1 MKPLHTEILRSL
13 LYYDIWAHP
22 LTARELY
29 MFLPVNSVTY
39 DEFLDNVRRN
49 GAGTNVT
56 VKNGYYF
63 VRGKNNDAVEQRKEK
78 ELHARKLWRW
88 ARISMHIIK
97 RFPFVRG
104 IMVSG
109 DLSKNATSR
118 SSDIDFFI
126 VTEPNRLWIA
136 RTLLILFKKT
146 FLLNK
151 RKFFCLN
158 YFAASDHLTLDEQN
172 IFLATE
178 IAHLKPLYNG
188 DVFFQYLENNN
199 WITRFFPNFDIRQF
213 SLPKVNNRASLLQ
226 KFLEAPFS
234 LIPADRLDTY
244 LLKNMRTVW
253 AKRYPQYDDRTRER
267 IFRCTKYESRAYA
280 GNFEEKIL
288 ALYDQRLREFG
299 VAD

>member
-13 LYYDIWAHP
+13 LYYDIWEYP
-22 LTARELY
+22 LTARELH
-29 MFLPVNSVTY
+29 MFLPGRTVTY
-39 DEFLDNVRRN
+39 DEFLENMKSN
-49 GAGTNVT
+49 GTGADVM
-56 VKNGYYF
+56 VENGYYF
-63 VRGKNNDAVEQRKEK
+63 VRGRIKAVVEQRKEK
-78 ELHARKLWRW
+78 ELHARRLWTW

-109 DLSKNATSR
+109 DLSKNATSEG
-118 SSDIDFFI
+118 SDIDFFI
-126 VTEPNRLWIA
+126 VTEPQRLWIA

-158 YFAASDHLTLDEQN
+158 YFAASDHLKLDEQN

-178 IAHLKPLYNG
+178 IAHLKPLYNA
-188 DVFFQYLENNN
+188 DLFFEYLEVNN
-199 WITRFFPNFDIRQF
+199 WIKRFFPNFDIRQF
-213 SLPKVNNRASLLQ
+213 NLPKTNNRPSLLQ
-226 KFLEAPFS
+226 KLLELPFS
-234 LIPADRLDTY
+234 LIPADKLDTV
-244 LLKNMRTVW
+244 LLKKMKAVW
-253 AKRYPQYDDRTRER
+253 MKRYPGYDDKMRDR
-267 IFRCTKYESRAYA
+267 IFRCTKHESRAYV

-288 ALYDQRLREFG
+288 ALYDLRLREFG